1 MTETHLSENK
11 GTLIEGYTF
20 FGRARAG
27 KAGGGVGIFVKDA
40 MKQCVSPHY
49 NNGGIELMWVP
60 IHRSQQSPIHVGVY
74 YGKQEGTN
82 AEEIK
87 EEMDK
92 LTEEILEMKASGEI
106 ILCMDGNAKI
116 GLMGETTSTNGSM
129 LKELFEECQLEVMNA
144 KDICTGRI
152 TRQNRRV
159 DTEKSAI
166 DFILSTYEASLW
178 FRSMTIDEV
187 EDLRLRNKND
197 SDHNTIIAELSITEI
212 KAQNQVKS
220 SDWNT
225 KAAPEKWQ
233 AFRDEIQKSVPKAK
247 EIMSNWQE
255 NMTDRYNKW
264 EKLIYRAL

>member
-1 MTETHLSENK
+1 MQIRLMYGNIRGLTSKITSLKEVLSETDASIACVTETHLSENK

-106 ILCMDGNAKI
+106 ILCMDGNAK
-116 GLMGETTSTNGSM
+116 L
-129 LKELFEECQLEVMNA
+129 A
-144 KDICTGRI
+144 
-152 TRQNRRV
+152 
-159 DTEKSAI
+159 
-166 DFILSTYEASLW
+166 
-178 FRSMTIDEV
+178 
-187 EDLRLRNKND
+187 
-197 SDHNTIIAELSITEI
+197 
-212 KAQNQVKS
+212 
-220 SDWNT
+220 
-225 KAAPEKWQ
+225 
-233 AFRDEIQKSVPKAK
+233 
-247 EIMSNWQE
+247 
-255 NMTDRYNKW
+255 
-264 EKLIYRAL
+264 